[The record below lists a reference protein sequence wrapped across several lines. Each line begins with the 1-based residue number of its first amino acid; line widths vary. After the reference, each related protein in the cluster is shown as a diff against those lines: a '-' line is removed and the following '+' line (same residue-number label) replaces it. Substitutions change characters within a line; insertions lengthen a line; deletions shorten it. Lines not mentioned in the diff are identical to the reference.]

1 MPPGYGFEPALARL
15 ASVEDADE
23 ARFRLLAAL
32 RAGTPVGRAGRDA
45 GLDPGRTDACLRAWT
60 AEGLIVGI
68 NGRTSHR

>member
-1 MPPGYGFEPALARL
+1 LVVGRTDFVVTVAEF
-15 ASVEDADE
+15 DE